1 MTMNITSPT
10 LQREVA
16 RIDSP
21 VVQQGMNDTH
31 CVRPLVSPGNWA
43 ATDPFLLLME
53 DWFPEGVFDEHP
65 HRGMETVTYVIDGT
79 IEHYDNLGNKGSA
92 GPSDAMWMTAGKGL
106 IHNER
111 PAKGQTVHSL
121 QLWVNLPAKDKLV
134 PASHQLL
141 TGTEVPVRHAPG
153 AEIRVFSGAS
163 GKVLSP
169 TRNHVPVTM
178 VELRLQPGA
187 QIEQDLPA
195 GYNGFVVVLEGSATI
210 GSKGTAVNAG
220 QVAWLTP
227 SEAASSVAFTGGEQ
241 GLRAILF
248 AGQPLREPVAARG
261 PFVMNTE
268 AELAIGFAEYRAQQ
282 ERFGM

>member
-1 MTMNITSPT
+1 MTSNNSRL

-21 VVQQGMNDTH
+21 AVQRGMNDMH
-31 CVRPLVSPGNWA
+31 RVRPLVPPGDWA
-43 ATDPFLLLME
+43 STDPFLLLME
-53 DWFPEGVFDEHP
+53 DWFPEGVFEEHP

-92 GPSDAMWMTAGKGL
+92 GPGDAMWMTAGRGL

-111 PAKGQTVHSL
+111 PAKGQTVRVL
-121 QLWVNLPAKDKLV
+121 QLWVNLPAMDKLV

-163 GKVLSP
+163 GAVTSP

-178 VELRLQPGA
+178 VELRLRPGA
-187 QIEQDLPA
+187 QVEQDLPA
-195 GYNGFVVVLEGSATI
+195 GHNGFVVVLEGNATI
-210 GSKGTAVNAG
+210 GPKATAVHAG
-220 QVAWLTP
+220 QVAWLSTN
-227 SEAASSVAFTGGEQ
+227 EAASAVSLTGVDQ

-248 AGQPLREPVAARG
+248 AGRPLREPIAARG
-261 PFVMNTE
+261 PFVMNTDE
-268 AELAIGFAEYRAQQ
+268 ELAIGFAEYRAQQ
-282 ERFGM
+282 ERFGMD